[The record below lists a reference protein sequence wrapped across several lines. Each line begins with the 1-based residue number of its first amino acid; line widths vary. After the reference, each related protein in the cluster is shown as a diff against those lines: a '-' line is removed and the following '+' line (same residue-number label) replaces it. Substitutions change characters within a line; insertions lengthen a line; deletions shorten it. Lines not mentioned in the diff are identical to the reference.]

1 MSIIE
6 IDVCFLEPPGPF
18 ERTVEALDRM
28 KPGDELRVL
37 IHREP
42 QPLYQMLRNSGFR
55 YRTEQTPEGLFR
67 ITIRHA
73 GTAPR

>member
-1 MSIIE
+1 MSVIE

-18 ERTVEALDRM
+18 EKTVEALDRM
-28 KPGDELRVL
+28 APGDELHVL

-42 QPLYQMLRNSGFR
+42 QPLYQMLRNDGFR

-67 ITIRHA
+67 IVIRHA
-73 GTAPR
+73 AKPPG

>member
-1 MSIIE
+1 MNVIE

-18 ERTVEALDRM
+18 EKTVEALDRM
-28 KPGDELRVL
+28 APGDELRVL

-42 QPLYQMLRNSGFR
+42 QPLYQMLRNNGFR

-67 ITIRHA
+67 IVIRHA
-73 GTAPR
+73 GSAPG